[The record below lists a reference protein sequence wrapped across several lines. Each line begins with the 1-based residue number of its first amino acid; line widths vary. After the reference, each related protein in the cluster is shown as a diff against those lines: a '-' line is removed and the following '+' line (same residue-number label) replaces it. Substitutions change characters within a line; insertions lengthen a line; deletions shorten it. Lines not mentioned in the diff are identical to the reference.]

1 MVTPE
6 ELRAHDLESSPDTD
20 DRQIEQ
26 TLTRRQLREMREAA
40 ESRMVEVSPIVEP
53 GSLFTPFVKATRES
67 TVESTVDRTVDRTV
81 DSTRE
86 SVRESAQS
94 AEIAAAMAEFDNLYS
109 EPHEIPALIEPPR
122 ESLRFEEPRRF
133 EPVAAPLAEP
143 ELTAVVPKPIVKDQP
158 GAAVELT
165 PVFEPMVEDDPELAF
180 EPMEEVEPEFAFH
193 ADVQHESD
201 YEFEPRDEDEPKFEF
216 EPLDEHEQV
225 DQHDPRFEFEP
236 QLDGGAARA
245 SGFVPEAAAP
255 LVSPDIA
262 TPPVIPAFAENIQS
276 EPLREIITA
285 PEVYS
290 APVGHWS
297 NQSSVDDSL
306 GTATSP
312 HQRNI
317 ASSDAITTSAL
328 VLPSFPFTGPIT
340 GPVSGTGEILVT
352 GTIEL
357 PRSLGVNGL
366 HPSRYDRAD
375 IDSIIDAG
383 DREDSAPDSAPV
395 RAVRA
400 VSTYTSSQGIIS
412 TKRPKGSNMPMILSI
427 TAGVMMVG
435 VVVLVVAG
443 MIFKIF

>member
-1 MVTPE
+1 MTTWQDDQPMSRRALRESERAHAQATMSDTGEVEPQKTDFDQQIWSQGSISEPVDYSAQVRVGDRQADDALLRPRQSGTSRTSSESSGYRLRDFSPDSRGASFSSTPSAPWTPPSAGSEDLSYHTSVGADRPVTAAYSAPTSTPPIVVTPE

-94 AEIAAAMAEFDNLYS
+94 AEIAAAMAEFDNLYA

-245 SGFVPEAAAP
+245 SGEPWVGNGPIM
-255 LVSPDIA
+255 VSP
-262 TPPVIPAFAENIQS
+262 
-276 EPLREIITA
+276 
-285 PEVYS
+285 
-290 APVGHWS
+290 
-297 NQSSVDDSL
+297 
-306 GTATSP
+306 
-312 HQRNI
+312 
-317 ASSDAITTSAL
+317 
-328 VLPSFPFTGPIT
+328 
-340 GPVSGTGEILVT
+340 
-352 GTIEL
+352 
-357 PRSLGVNGL
+357 
-366 HPSRYDRAD
+366 RA
-375 IDSIIDAG
+375 
-383 DREDSAPDSAPV
+383 R
-395 RAVRA
+395 
-400 VSTYTSSQGIIS
+400 
-412 TKRPKGSNMPMILSI
+412 
-427 TAGVMMVG
+427 
-435 VVVLVVAG
+435 
-443 MIFKIF
+443 